1 MDAFTTKL
9 IEIGIDVDLN
19 KDTSDITQY

>member
-9 IEIGIDVDLN
+9 IEIRIDVDLN

>member
-9 IEIGIDVDLN
+9 
-19 KDTSDITQY
+19 